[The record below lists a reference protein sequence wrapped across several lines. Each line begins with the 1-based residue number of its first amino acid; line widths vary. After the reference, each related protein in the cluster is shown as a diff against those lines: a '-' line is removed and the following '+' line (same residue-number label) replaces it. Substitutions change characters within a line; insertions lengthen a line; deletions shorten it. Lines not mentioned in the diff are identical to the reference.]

1 LRVLLS
7 PDLVEQVVEAYW
19 TRNGERP
26 STFTINLGWRLKSIA
41 REIGVDEADLERLDE
56 IRLQLETY
64 RLKGLV
70 PKNQALIRQVLNKDI
85 WVRIVNLPWAL
96 MRKARLLAE
105 HAPLK
110 AAVTAQMAVAIAI
123 LSVAPIRVGNLG
135 RIRLEEN
142 LIKPG
147 GLDAPYWLVFP
158 DNDVKNGVPLEF
170 PLDQHRSEMIDE
182 YIHEFRV
189 AALRGSNELWL
200 FPGESGGHKGL
211 AALGTQITRCILRAT
226 GVRMTAHQFRH
237 AAGAILLKHRP
248 GEYELVRR
256 LLGHRSIETTQ
267 NAYIG
272 FETTQATEIYGRII
286 RDQIAFDPEDV

>member
-1 LRVLLS
+1 
-7 PDLVEQVVEAYW
+7 
-19 TRNGERP
+19 
-26 STFTINLGWRLKSIA
+26 
-41 REIGVDEADLERLDE
+41 
-56 IRLQLETY
+56 
-64 RLKGLV
+64 
-70 PKNQALIRQVLNKDI
+70 LIRQVLNKDI
-85 WVRIVNLPWAL
+85 WLRIVNIPWAL

-123 LSVAPIRVGNLG
+123 LTVAPIRLGNLG

-147 GLDAPYWLVFP
+147 GLDTPYWLVFP
-158 DNDVKNGVPLEF
+158 ANDVKNAVPLEF
-170 PLDQHRSEMIDE
+170 PLHRDRSELIDE

-189 AALRGSNELWL
+189 AALRGSNEPWL

-211 AALGTQITRCILRAT
+211 AALSTQITKCIARAT
-226 GVRMTAHQFRH
+226 DVRITAHQFRH

-286 RDQIAFDPEDV
+286 RDQLGGEPEDV